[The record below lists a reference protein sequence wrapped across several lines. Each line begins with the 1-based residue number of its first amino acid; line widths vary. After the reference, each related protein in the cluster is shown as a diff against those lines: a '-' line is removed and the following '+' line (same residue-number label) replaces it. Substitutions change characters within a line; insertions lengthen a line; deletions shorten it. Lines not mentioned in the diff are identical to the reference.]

1 MRNKENCAKQ
11 LYKREHVLKV
21 AALVEALRQLNS
33 KLCEV
38 PKFEIEKN
46 LQICAW
52 RVELVER
59 QIECV

>member
-1 MRNKENCAKQ
+1 
-11 LYKREHVLKV
+11 
-21 AALVEALRQLNS
+21 
-33 KLCEV
+33 LCEV